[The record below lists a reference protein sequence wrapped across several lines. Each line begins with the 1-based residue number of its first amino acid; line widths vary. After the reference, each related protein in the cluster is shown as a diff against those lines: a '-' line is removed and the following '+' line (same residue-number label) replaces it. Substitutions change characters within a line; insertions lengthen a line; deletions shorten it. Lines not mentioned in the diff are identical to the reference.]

1 MEAEEEHEK
10 FNLLELRKLHQC
22 LIENK
27 ARIHIER
34 YEAVVVETLRSLA
47 ELTVYG
53 DNKSELMFDFF
64 CEKNMLSLF
73 LELMYAD
80 YGCPSTIH
88 VQILQT
94 LSIVINCVRNH
105 TSLYYLLSNNYI
117 NRILLFQHDFDTC
130 EEALRDQFLSFM
142 KSMSL
147 KLNTQTIQFFFM
159 EDGSGRF
166 PLLQRAIELMY
177 LPEAMGRI
185 ATQSTILNVY
195 KVKDKQAREYALE
208 EGVMLCFFREV
219 VKLMDKQY
227 MDILQTCNTYL
238 AACDEGDAALLQRC
252 EHALDDILN
261 TTEDWFYYL
270 QDLLDLQI
278 PRLRTALVTHIM
290 DEFFVTVLMNPVRT

>member
-1 MEAEEEHEK
+1 MEGEDEHER
-10 FNLLELRKLHQC
+10 FNLVELRKLHQC
-22 LIENK
+22 LIDNK
-27 ARIHIER
+27 KVIHIASNE
-34 YEAVVVETLRSLA
+34 EVVVETLRSLA
-47 ELTVYG
+47 EIVVYG

-80 YGCPSTIH
+80 CGCPSTIH

-94 LSIVINCVRNH
+94 LSILINCVRNH

-130 EEALRDQFLSFM
+130 DEAVRDQFLSFM

-159 EDGSGRF
+159 ADGSGRF

-195 KVKDKQAREYALE
+195 KVKDKQAREYALNE
-208 EGVMLCFFREV
+208 DVMLSFFKEVRGLCFVVFCCDSRVLFRGTRGE
-219 VKLMDKQY
+219 LSCP
-227 MDILQTCNTYL
+227 L
-238 AACDEGDAALLQRC
+238 
-252 EHALDDILN
+252 
-261 TTEDWFYYL
+261 
-270 QDLLDLQI
+270 
-278 PRLRTALVTHIM
+278 
-290 DEFFVTVLMNPVRT
+290 